1 LFKAA
6 GFSVKEGEK
15 SIHDAESVRFAKEI
29 LKVGQWHENV
39 LSNGLSLDF
48 KEEPVQYRE
57 KNNVS
62 ALKNM
67 QVLKDKVAEWVKD
80 GHVEKLAETAW
91 CTNPMSVAAK
101 YDPVKDEHKLRPVI
115 DLSRHVNKCTN
126 VSHVK
131 LDDLT

>member
-1 LFKAA
+1 M
-6 GFSVKEGEK
+6 KEGEK